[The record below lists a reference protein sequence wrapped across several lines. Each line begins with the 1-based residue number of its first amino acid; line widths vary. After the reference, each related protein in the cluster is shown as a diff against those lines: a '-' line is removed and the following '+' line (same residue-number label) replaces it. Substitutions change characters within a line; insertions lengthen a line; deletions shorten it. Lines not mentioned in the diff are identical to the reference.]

1 MINKNLKKLTLILFL
16 TCGASTSVKAMDDV
30 AEMAGISEAAG
41 SSAAA
46 AVTQMVADTSTVTAN
61 IAAATGS
68 LG

>member
-1 MINKNLKKLTLILFL
+1 MINKNLKKISLILFL
-16 TCGASTSVKAMDDV
+16 TCGTTAQAMDDV

-41 SSAAA
+41 ASAAA

-68 LG
+68 